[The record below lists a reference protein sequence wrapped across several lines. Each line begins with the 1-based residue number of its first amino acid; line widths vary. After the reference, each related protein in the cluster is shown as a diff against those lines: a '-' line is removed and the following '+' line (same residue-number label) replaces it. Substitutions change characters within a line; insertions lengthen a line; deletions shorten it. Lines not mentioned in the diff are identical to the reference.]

1 MEMKFGVLAD
11 FASISREGKL
21 NVLGIFDEVNP
32 PGLPVALPIFYVV
45 SSFSAGPTEF
55 NTDKTI
61 QMALQDEDGNILIRL
76 ETIVTVMRPE
86 RPGTRSKVNQV
97 NALVGLPFES
107 AGNYEFVL
115 SIDGRPEGSIPLRI
129 NSPVSPEGAQ

>member
-32 PGLPVALPIFYVV
+32 PELPVALPIFYVV

-55 NTDKTI
+55 DTDKTI
-61 QMALQDEDGNILIRL
+61 EMALQDEDGNMLIRL
-76 ETIVTVMRPE
+76 QTIVTVMRPE

-97 NALVGLPFES
+97 NALVGLLFER

-129 NSPVSPEGAQ
+129 NSPAVPEGA